1 MEPVCGAAN
10 EFDRIGHVLLRRPQ
24 EAFVDAAAVRRQWR
38 ELNYLSPPDFT
49 GAAREFERFVEV
61 IAATGARIDFLTA
74 DSRLSLDAIYV
85 RDALVTAPDGIILG
99 NMGKA
104 ARRAEPALC
113 AAALRDLK
121 VPVAGAI
128 VGDGLLEGGD
138 VVWLDAG
145 NVLVGEGYRTNA
157 EGIRQLRRLLGGEV
171 AVHTVALPHWRG
183 EADVFH
189 LMSMLSPVD
198 RDLAVV
204 YARLLPVSLRRLLL
218 DRGFELVEVS
228 DEEFEAMGCNVLA
241 LAPRRV
247 VMVSGNPR
255 TRRALERAGTDV
267 CEVDGAEISH
277 KGSGGPTCL
286 TRPIRREPASSAAVP
301 DRARRCERP

>member
-38 ELNYLSPPDFT
+38 ELNYLSPPDVT

-113 AAALRDLK
+113 AAALRDLE

-145 NVLVGEGYRTNA
+145 NVLWARVTVPTLRASASCAACWEARSPCTRWHCRT
-157 EGIRQLRRLLGGEV
+157 GGVRQ
-171 AVHTVALPHWRG
+171 TS
-183 EADVFH
+183 F
-189 LMSMLSPVD
+189 
-198 RDLAVV
+198 
-204 YARLLPVSLRRLLL
+204 
-218 DRGFELVEVS
+218 
-228 DEEFEAMGCNVLA
+228 
-241 LAPRRV
+241 
-247 VMVSGNPR
+247 
-255 TRRALERAGTDV
+255 T
-267 CEVDGAEISH
+267 
-277 KGSGGPTCL
+277 
-286 TRPIRREPASSAAVP
+286 
-301 DRARRCERP
+301 